1 MNSPACSVGGMA
13 SQIAEMI
20 GAAFNDGFR
29 NFPTHSHRALSLSLS
44 SEPHPGGS
52 TLDSGSHVSELLIS
66 TLYYMEEQIR

>member
-29 NFPTHSHRALSLSLS
+29 NFPTHSHRALSLS